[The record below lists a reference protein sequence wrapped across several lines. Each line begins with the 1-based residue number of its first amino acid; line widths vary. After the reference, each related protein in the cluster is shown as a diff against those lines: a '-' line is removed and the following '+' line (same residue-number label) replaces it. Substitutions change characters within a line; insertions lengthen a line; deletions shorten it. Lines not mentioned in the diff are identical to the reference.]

1 MIRCSVFFFFSGRW
15 CIKLSFNLLPTAFFQ
30 HYLHITCIKYKWVQT
45 NMIVCGHCM
54 SAHKRP
60 LKFFTCK
67 LKLFRTYHVAAFF
80 FFFFFFGY
88 VWERNSFTLIY
99 SPMFISWV
107 TARGRRNKVSFIL
120 QQQQFIT
127 QIAPKFQVIKSNSQK
142 IHLLDE
148 GCSCWQGQGSSCRQ
162 TWASHSLE
170 SHKSS
175 NLHPSN
181 SVGIFSLAPLFG
193 PLQTEPRLFIKET
206 GKQASS

>member
-1 MIRCSVFFFFSGRW
+1 
-15 CIKLSFNLLPTAFFQ
+15 
-30 HYLHITCIKYKWVQT
+30 
-45 NMIVCGHCM
+45 MIVCGHCM

-67 LKLFRTYHVAAFF
+67 LKLFRTYNVAAFF

-88 VWERNSFTLIY
+88 VWERNSCTLIY
-99 SPMFISWV
+99 PPMFISWV

-142 IHLLDE
+142 IHPLDE

-170 SHKSS
+170 SQSQVIYIQAILWAYFR
-175 NLHPSN
+175 LHPSLDHSKQN
-181 SVGIFSLAPLFG
+181 HTFSSKKQENKFHLRHTSFTTFTLHG
-193 PLQTEPRLFIKET
+193 GLE
-206 GKQASS
+206 QASHNYNWKVSIK